1 MAVTIGISLAIEIA
15 IYLASYIAVDAAV
28 DIAVEIANDLT
39 IDFTIENAIDI
50 AFLMAIDRAVDM
62 AIDIAIDIALLDFCG
77 RIILIDGGSGGGVDE
92 LYQIGA
98 AGRNLL
104 SVDEPGVLHPCYNLR
119 ALAAVDAQKAAQIRL
134 KDAIRS

>member
-39 IDFTIENAIDI
+39 FDFAIENAIDI
-50 AFLMAIDRAVDM
+50 AFLMAIDRAV
-62 AIDIAIDIALLDFCG
+62 DIAIDIALLDFCG

>member
-50 AFLMAIDRAVDM
+50 AFLMAIDRAV
-62 AIDIAIDIALLDFCG
+62 DIAIDIALLDFCG